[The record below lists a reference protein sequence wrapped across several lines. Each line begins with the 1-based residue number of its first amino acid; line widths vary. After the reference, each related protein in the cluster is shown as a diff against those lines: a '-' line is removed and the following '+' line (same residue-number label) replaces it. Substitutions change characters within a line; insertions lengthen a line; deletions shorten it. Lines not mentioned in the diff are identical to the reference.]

1 VEIVLYVNNYSL
13 PNPSEGGAQSPPLG
27 EVGRGQLLNKMD
39 IEKIRSD
46 FPILSTTVY
55 GKPLVYLDNG
65 ATTEKPRCV
74 IEEMEKIYYTTNA
87 NVHRGVHYLSQQA
100 TDLAEEARGIV
111 QQFINAEHSREII
124 FTRGTTESINLVA
137 HSFCQQ
143 FCSEGDEIIVSAME
157 HHANIVSWQL
167 QEPIR
172 GVKLK
177 VIPINEKGELILEDL
192 EKLISSKTKLISVTH
207 VSNVL
212 GTVNPIEEIIEIAHS
227 HNIPVLIDAAQSV
240 QHMHLDVQKLDC
252 DFLVFS
258 GHKMYGPN
266 GVGVLYGKE
275 KWLNQMP
282 PYQGGGEM
290 IKTVS
295 FKGTTFNELPFKF
308 EAGTPDY
315 PGVIA
320 LATAIKYIKK
330 IGLDSIKTY
339 EDELLRYCT
348 DELLKIEGLRIFGTS
363 HKKSSVISFLVG
375 NIHHYDMG
383 MLLDKMGI
391 AVRTGHHCAQPLM
404 DVLGVEGTVRA
415 SLAFYN
421 TKEEIDQLVIGVK
434 KVTSMFG

>member
-1 VEIVLYVNNYSL
+1 MN
-13 PNPSEGGAQSPPLG
+13 
-27 EVGRGQLLNKMD
+27 
-39 IEKIRSD
+39 IEEIRSD

-55 GKPLVYLDNG
+55 GKPLIYLDNG
-65 ATTEKPRCV
+65 ATTEKPKCV
-74 IEEMEKIYYTTNA
+74 VEEMTKIYYTTNA

-100 TDLAEEARGIV
+100 TDLAEESRVVV
-111 QQFINAEHSREII
+111 QQFINAKHSHEII

-137 HSFCQQ
+137 HSFCRQ
-143 FCSEGDEIIVSAME
+143 FCNEGDEIIISAME

-172 GVKLK
+172 GIKLK
-177 VIPINEKGELILEDL
+177 VIPINDKGELMLDEM
-192 EKLISSKTKLISVTH
+192 EKLISPKTRLISVTH

-212 GTVNPIEEIIEIAHS
+212 GTVNPVDQITEIAHK

-240 QHMHLDVQKLDC
+240 QHMTLDVQKLDC

-258 GHKMYGPN
+258 GHKVYGPN

-295 FKGTTFNELPFKF
+295 FKETTFNELPFKF
-308 EAGTPDY
+308 ESGTPDY

-320 LATAIKYIKK
+320 LATALKYIKN
-330 IGLDSIKTY
+330 IGLDSIKAY

-348 DELLKIEGLRIFGTS
+348 DELLKIEGLRIYGTS
-363 HKKSSVISFLVG
+363 DKKSSVISFLVN

-404 DVLGVEGTVRA
+404 DELGVDGTVRA

-421 TKEEIDQLVIGVK
+421 TKEEIDQLVMGVK
-434 KVTSMFG
+434 KVASMFR

>member
-1 VEIVLYVNNYSL
+1 MN
-13 PNPSEGGAQSPPLG
+13 
-27 EVGRGQLLNKMD
+27 
-39 IEKIRSD
+39 IEEIRSD

-55 GKPLVYLDNG
+55 GKPLIYLDNG
-65 ATTEKPRCV
+65 ATTEKPKCV
-74 IEEMEKIYYTTNA
+74 VEEMTKIYYTTNA

-100 TDLAEEARGIV
+100 TDLAEESRVVV
-111 QQFINAEHSREII
+111 QQFINAKHSHEII

-137 HSFCQQ
+137 HSFCRQ
-143 FCSEGDEIIVSAME
+143 FCNGGDEIIISAME

-172 GVKLK
+172 GIKLK
-177 VIPINEKGELILEDL
+177 VIPINDKGELMLDEM
-192 EKLISSKTKLISVTH
+192 EKLISPKTRLISVTH

-212 GTVNPIEEIIEIAHS
+212 GTVNPVDQITEIAHK

-240 QHMHLDVQKLDC
+240 QHMTLDVQKLDC

-258 GHKMYGPN
+258 GHKVYGPN
-266 GVGVLYGKE
+266 GVGILYGKE

-320 LATAIKYIKK
+320 LATALKYIKN
-330 IGLDSIKTY
+330 IGLDSIKAY

-348 DELLKIEGLRIFGTS
+348 DELLKIEGLRIYGTS
-363 HKKSSVISFLVG
+363 DKKSSVISFLVD

-404 DVLGVEGTVRA
+404 DELGVDGTVRA

-421 TKEEIDQLVIGVK
+421 TKEEIDQLVMGVK
-434 KVTSMFG
+434 KVASMFR

>member
-1 VEIVLYVNNYSL
+1 
-13 PNPSEGGAQSPPLG
+13 
-27 EVGRGQLLNKMD
+27 MD
-39 IEKIRSD
+39 IEKIRAD

-55 GKPLVYLDNG
+55 GKPLIYLDNG
-65 ATTEKPRCV
+65 ATTQKPQCV
-74 IEEMEKIYYTTNA
+74 VEEMDKIYYTTNA
-87 NVHRGVHYLSQQA
+87 NVHRGVHYLSQRA
-100 TDLAEEARGIV
+100 TDLAEESRVVV
-111 QQFINAEHSREII
+111 QQFINAKHSHEII
-124 FTRGTTESINLVA
+124 FTRGTTESINLIA

-143 FCSEGDEIIVSAME
+143 FCNEGDEIIVSAME

-167 QEPIR
+167 QESIR

-177 VIPINEKGELILEDL
+177 VVPINEKGELILEEL
-192 EKLISSKTKLISVTH
+192 EKLISPNTRLISVTH

-212 GTVNPIEEIIEIAHS
+212 GTINPVEEIIEIAHR
-227 HNIPVLIDAAQSV
+227 HDIPVLIDAAQSV
-240 QHMHLDVQKLDC
+240 QHMYLDVQKLDC

-258 GHKMYGPN
+258 GHKVYGPN

-295 FKGTTFNELPFKF
+295 FNGTTFNELPFKF

-315 PGVIA
+315 PAVIA
-320 LATAIKYIKK
+320 LATAIKYIKN
-330 IGLDSIKTY
+330 IGLDSIKAY
-339 EDELLRYCT
+339 EDQLLQYCT
-348 DELLKIEGLRIFGTS
+348 DELMKIEGVRIYGTADE
-363 HKKSSVISFLVG
+363 KSSVVSFLVG
-375 NIHHYDMG
+375 DIHHYDMG

-404 DVLGVEGTVRA
+404 DVLGVEGTVRV

-421 TKEEIDQLVIGVK
+421 TKGEIDSFIDGVK
-434 KVTSMFG
+434 RVVSMFG

>member
-1 VEIVLYVNNYSL
+1 MN
-13 PNPSEGGAQSPPLG
+13 
-27 EVGRGQLLNKMD
+27 
-39 IEKIRSD
+39 IEEIRSD

-55 GKPLVYLDNG
+55 GKPLIYLDNG
-65 ATTEKPRCV
+65 ATTEKPKCV
-74 IEEMEKIYYTTNA
+74 VEEMTKIYYTTNA

-100 TDLAEEARGIV
+100 TDLAEESRVVV
-111 QQFINAEHSREII
+111 QQFINAKHSHEII

-137 HSFCQQ
+137 HSFCRQ
-143 FCSEGDEIIVSAME
+143 FCNEGDEIIISAME

-172 GVKLK
+172 GIKLK
-177 VIPINEKGELILEDL
+177 VIPINDKGELMLDEM
-192 EKLISSKTKLISVTH
+192 EKLISPKTRLISVTH

-212 GTVNPIEEIIEIAHS
+212 GTVNPVDQITEIAHK

-240 QHMHLDVQKLDC
+240 QHMALDVQKLDC

-258 GHKMYGPN
+258 GHKVYGPN

-295 FKGTTFNELPFKF
+295 FKETTFNELPFKF

-320 LATAIKYIKK
+320 LATALKYIKN
-330 IGLDSIKTY
+330 IGLDSIKAY

-348 DELLKIEGLRIFGTS
+348 DELLKIEGLRIYGTS
-363 HKKSSVISFLVG
+363 DKKSSVISFLVD

-404 DVLGVEGTVRA
+404 DELGIDGTVRA

-434 KVTSMFG
+434 KVASMFR

>member
-1 VEIVLYVNNYSL
+1 MN
-13 PNPSEGGAQSPPLG
+13 
-27 EVGRGQLLNKMD
+27 
-39 IEKIRSD
+39 IEEIRSD

-55 GKPLVYLDNG
+55 GKPLIYLDNG
-65 ATTEKPRCV
+65 ATTEKPKCV
-74 IEEMEKIYYTTNA
+74 VEEMMKIYYTTNA

-100 TDLAEEARGIV
+100 TDLAEESRVVV
-111 QQFINAEHSREII
+111 QQFINAKHSHEII

-137 HSFCQQ
+137 HSFCRQ
-143 FCSEGDEIIVSAME
+143 FCNEGDEIIISAME

-172 GVKLK
+172 GIKLK
-177 VIPINEKGELILEDL
+177 VIPINDKGELMLDEM
-192 EKLISSKTKLISVTH
+192 EKLISPKTRLISVTH

-212 GTVNPIEEIIEIAHS
+212 GTVNPVDQITEIAHK

-240 QHMHLDVQKLDC
+240 QHMTLDVQKLDC

-258 GHKMYGPN
+258 GHKVYGPN

-295 FKGTTFNELPFKF
+295 FKESTFNELPFKF

-320 LATAIKYIKK
+320 LATALKYIKN
-330 IGLDSIKTY
+330 IGLDSIKAY

-348 DELLKIEGLRIFGTS
+348 DELLKIEGLRIYGTS
-363 HKKSSVISFLVG
+363 DKKSSVISFLVD

-404 DVLGVEGTVRA
+404 DELGVDGTVRA

-434 KVTSMFG
+434 KVASMFR

>member
-1 VEIVLYVNNYSL
+1 MN
-13 PNPSEGGAQSPPLG
+13 
-27 EVGRGQLLNKMD
+27 
-39 IEKIRSD
+39 IEEIRSD

-55 GKPLVYLDNG
+55 GKPLIYLDNG
-65 ATTEKPRCV
+65 ATTEKPKCV
-74 IEEMEKIYYTTNA
+74 VEEMTKIYYTTNA

-100 TDLAEEARGIV
+100 TDLAEESRVVV
-111 QQFINAEHSREII
+111 QQFINAKHSHEII

-137 HSFCQQ
+137 HSFCRQ
-143 FCSEGDEIIVSAME
+143 FCNEGDEIIISAME

-172 GVKLK
+172 GIKLK
-177 VIPINEKGELILEDL
+177 VIPINDKGELMLDEM
-192 EKLISSKTKLISVTH
+192 EKLISPKTRLISVTH

-212 GTVNPIEEIIEIAHS
+212 GTVNPVDQITEIAHK

-240 QHMHLDVQKLDC
+240 QHMTLDVQKLDC

-258 GHKMYGPN
+258 GHKVYGPN

-275 KWLNQMP
+275 KWLNHMP

-320 LATAIKYIKK
+320 LATALKYIKN
-330 IGLDSIKTY
+330 IGLDSIKAY

-348 DELLKIEGLRIFGTS
+348 DELLKIEGLRIYGTS
-363 HKKSSVISFLVG
+363 DKKSSVISFLVD

-404 DVLGVEGTVRA
+404 DELGVDGTVRA

-434 KVTSMFG
+434 KVASMFR

>member
-1 VEIVLYVNNYSL
+1 
-13 PNPSEGGAQSPPLG
+13 
-27 EVGRGQLLNKMD
+27 MD
-39 IEKIRSD
+39 IEKIRAD

-65 ATTEKPRCV
+65 ATTQKPKCV
-74 IEEMEKIYYTTNA
+74 VETMEKIYYTTNA

-100 TDLAEEARGIV
+100 TDLAEEARVVV
-111 QQFINAEHSREII
+111 QQFINAGSNKEII
-124 FTRGTTESINLVA
+124 FTKGTTESINLVA

-143 FCSEGDEIIVSAME
+143 FCTEGDEIIISEME

-167 QEPIR
+167 QETIR
-172 GVKLK
+172 GIRLK
-177 VIPINEKGELILEDL
+177 VIPINEKGELKLGEF
-192 EKLISSKTKLISVTH
+192 EKLISSRTKLVSIMH

-212 GTVNPIEEIIEIAHS
+212 GTINPIDKIIEIAHS

-240 QHMHLDVQKLDC
+240 QHMKIDVQKLDC

-258 GHKMYGPN
+258 GHKIYGPN

-275 KWLNQMP
+275 KWLDQMP

-290 IKTVS
+290 ISQVS
-295 FKGTTFNELPFKF
+295 FKKTTFNELPFKF

-315 PGVIA
+315 PAVIA
-320 LATAIKYIKK
+320 LAEAIKYVKN
-330 IGLDSIKTY
+330 IGLHSIKAY
-339 EDELLRYCT
+339 EDQLLQYCT
-348 DELLKIEGLRIFGTS
+348 DELMKIDGIRIFGTS
-363 HKKSSVISFLVG
+363 ENKSSVVSFLIG

-404 DVLGVEGTVRA
+404 DVLGIEGTVRA
-415 SLAFYN
+415 SIAFYN
-421 TKEEIDQLVIGVK
+421 TKEEIDRFIEGVK
-434 KVTSMFG
+434 RVVSIFG